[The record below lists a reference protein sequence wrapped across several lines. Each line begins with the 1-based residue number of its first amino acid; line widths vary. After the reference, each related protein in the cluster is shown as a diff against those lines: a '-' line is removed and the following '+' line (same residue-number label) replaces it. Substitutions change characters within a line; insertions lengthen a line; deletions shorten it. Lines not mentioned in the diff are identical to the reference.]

1 MRCRLFAFI
10 LTLILLTIFPLT
22 ADGNEQQTTIE
33 EALRY
38 FTLYDEQGQI
48 LLMTG
53 LTIRPGDAYIA
64 DDNRYYEVVSVEATQ
79 AKARYVREW
88 ATGPLQTSAV
98 GGEANT
104 ASQPLISL
112 YHTHSDECYIPTD
125 GKATTRGNGS
135 IMQVG
140 DAFQTKL
147 TELHYQVDHDKT
159 LHSPHDANAYQRS
172 RRTVMR
178 LLQQQPVALFDI
190 HRDSAPLKI
199 YNYNL
204 KGQDLTKILLVVGRE
219 NPNINTTLNYAK
231 NIKTIADNKYKG
243 LIRGIFIAHGG
254 YNQDL
259 NPKSLLIEIGT
270 QYNSLEQAQRSIAL
284 FADVLPTIFS
294 TASPV
299 AQTNQAS
306 GPGPTAA
313 TEDMATSAEPPP
325 TLSIGSYIKD
335 ILLML
340 GLLALGAVSYLYLST
355 GSIQELQLRLR
366 NFRDKE
372 FINLLMN
379 KTTKLRKKRQK

>member
-10 LTLILLTIFPLT
+10 LTLILLTNFAWT
-22 ADGNEQQTTIE
+22 ADANEQQDTIE
-33 EALRY
+33 EALGY

-64 DDNRYYEVVSVEATQ
+64 DDNRYYEVLSVEATQ
-79 AKARYVREW
+79 AKARYVRE
-88 ATGPLQTSAV
+88 SAAAPPPTTAV
-98 GGEANT
+98 AGEANT
-104 ASQPLISL
+104 TNQPLISL

-125 GKATTRGNGS
+125 GKATMHGQGS

-140 DAFQTKL
+140 DAFQAKL

-159 LHSPHDANAYQRS
+159 LHAPHDANAYQRS

-199 YNYNL
+199 YNYSLN
-204 KGQDLTKILLVVGRE
+204 GQDLTKILLVVGRE

-231 NIKTIADNKYKG
+231 NIKAIADNKYKG

-259 NPKSLLIEIGT
+259 NPKALLIEIGT
-270 QYNSLEQAQRSIAL
+270 QYNSLDQAQRSIAL
-284 FADVLPTIFS
+284 FADVLPTIFA

-299 AQTNQAS
+299 AQTNQDS
-306 GPGPTAA
+306 GPTAG
-313 TEDMATSAEPPP
+313 TEGITTSPAEPPP
-325 TLSIGSYIKD
+325 ALSISAYSKD

-340 GLLALGAVSYLYLST
+340 GLLVLGTVAYLYLST
-355 GSIQELQLRLR
+355 GSIQEIQLRLR

-372 FINLLMN
+372 FINLLVN
-379 KTTKLRKKRQK
+379 KITKLRKKRQK